1 MIDFNSN
8 TVFKLKK
15 DKTPNVKAVEP
26 LLVEGEEVI
35 GTYTVFRDHVVFTN
49 KRIIA
54 VSVQGVTGLKK
65 EFTILPYSKVTV
77 YCVQTAGVFDIDSEL
92 ELYFAGV
99 GKVHFEFSG
108 FSDVVAIGQAISEYI
123 L

>member
-1 MIDFNSN
+1 MIDFNSQ
-8 TVFKLKK
+8 TIFKLKR
-15 DKTPNVKAVEP
+15 DRTPNTKAIEP
-26 LLVEGEEVI
+26 LLVPGEKVI
-35 GTYTVFRDHVVFTN
+35 GSYTVFRDHVVFTD

-54 VSVQGVTGLKK
+54 VSVQGMTGLKK
-65 EFTILPYSKVTV
+65 DFTTLPYSKVSA
-77 YCVQTAGVFDIDSEL
+77 YSVQSAGVLDIDSEM

-108 FSDVVAIGQAISEYI
+108 GSDVVAIGQAISHYI

>member
-1 MIDFNSN
+1 MIDFNSD
-8 TVFKLKK
+8 TIFKLKK
-15 DKTPNVKAVEP
+15 DKTPNTKTIEP
-26 LLVEGEEVI
+26 LLIPGEQII
-35 GTYTVFRDHVVFTN
+35 GTYTVFRDHIVFTD
-49 KRIIA
+49 KRIIS

-65 EFTILPYSKVTV
+65 DFTILPYSKVTV
-77 YCVQTAGVFDIDSEL
+77 YSVQTAGVMDIDSEL

-108 FSDVVAIGQAISEYI
+108 FSDIVAIGQAISQYV